1 LDDKLNDKFNAL
13 NDKLDM
19 VLTEMRDRDN
29 QRHAELM
36 EIRARQDRER
46 QEFNE
51 RFEKMTAQSDEK
63 FEKFNEKFEK
73 MNAKSDEK
81 FEKSNEKFE
90 KMNSRL
96 DSTMKHVQTLTVA
109 ALVGIGAMFVTLV
122 IFITAR

>member
-1 LDDKLNDKFNAL
+1 
-13 NDKLDM
+13 M
-19 VLTEMRDRDN
+19 T
-29 QRHAELM
+29 
-36 EIRARQDRER
+36 ARQDKER

-51 RFEKMTAQSDEK
+51 RFEKMTAQ
-63 FEKFNEKFEK
+63 
-73 MNAKSDEK
+73 SDEK